1 MEGFEQCKFIV
12 IVTVCSLN
20 FLSSVSAK
28 FLFPKRTFYGGSI
41 SKYFETRIIRS
52 SQECS
57 KKWFQWFQIVH
68 ISH

>member
-28 FLFPKRTFYGGSI
+28 FLFPKRTFY
-41 SKYFETRIIRS
+41 
-52 SQECS
+52 
-57 KKWFQWFQIVH
+57 
-68 ISH
+68 